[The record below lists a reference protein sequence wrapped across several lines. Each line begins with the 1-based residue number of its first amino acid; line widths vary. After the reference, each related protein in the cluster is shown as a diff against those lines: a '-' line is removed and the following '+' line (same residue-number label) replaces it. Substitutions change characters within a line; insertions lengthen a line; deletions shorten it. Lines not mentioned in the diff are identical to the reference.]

1 MVQYMTQRGVRRY
14 DVVGEWVVRGVG
26 EIVGQVVLLQKGGGD
41 HGCHH
46 GCSLRDLTFVVS
58 LRKLAFVF
66 SLSNETG
73 HTGFKLSYKDS
84 CNQTKQRKVPTEL
97 LKR

>member
-46 GCSLRDLTFVVS
+46 GCSLRNLTFVV
-58 LRKLAFVF
+58 

-84 CNQTKQRKVPTEL
+84 CNQTKQRKVPAEL
-97 LKR
+97 LKRRVR